1 MGCTHASSCPLF
13 PRLQQSL
20 VGWKSAYCD
29 TADAWLQC
37 ARYQTG
43 LKGQPVPLALLPN
56 GKVLGVLSDE
66 MQRRTERVGAAG
78 SLSVADA
85 SDVARGAVAV
95 LDDETAETVLE
106 EAKTRRGGL
115 FGRLRGLFGGRR

>member
-20 VGWKSAYCD
+20 AGWRNAYCD
-29 TADAWLQC
+29 ADDAWLQC

-56 GKVLGVLSDE
+56 GKVLGVLVDE
-66 MQRRTERVGAAG
+66 TQRRTERVTVASFA
-78 SLSVADA
+78 VADA
-85 SDVARGAVAV
+85 SKASGGGVAV
-95 LDDETAETVLE
+95 LDDEAAETVLE
-106 EAKTRRGGL
+106 EARTSPGGL
-115 FGRLRGLFGGRR
+115 FGRLRGLFRGRK

>member
-20 VGWKSAYCD
+20 AGWRNAYCD
-29 TADAWLQC
+29 ADDAWLQC

-56 GKVLGVLSDE
+56 GKVLGVLVDE
-66 MQRRTERVGAAG
+66 TQRRTERVTVASFA
-78 SLSVADA
+78 LADA
-85 SDVARGAVAV
+85 SNASGGVAV
-95 LDDETAETVLE
+95 LDDEAAETVLE
-106 EAKTRRGGL
+106 EARTSRGGL
-115 FGRLRGLFGGRR
+115 LGRLRGLFGGRK